1 MIISG
6 CNSQSP
12 RRHTSGCSHEGFLRG
27 LTDVG
32 DLSWSWVALSQGF
45 GNADADKVD
54 KEETDWVPALIS
66 VCFLAV
72 NSVWPA
78 TCGSSCH
85 TYTFSCQRDSFLKA
99 WTKSHTSLLKL
110 LLLRNS
116 QEQREKFPPQNPKQM
131 KTKTSKWQHS
141 IEYTPIWLG
150 AQRKHLAWAKVEARW
165 TKALSW
171 ITILPQTLNPS

>member
-1 MIISG
+1 MFLKINFLPVGDKTAMLNMIISG

-85 TYTFSCQRDSFLKA
+85 TYTFSCHEGFFSESMNQVTHFF
-99 WTKSHTSLLKL
+99 TKVAFA
-110 LLLRNS
+110 
-116 QEQREKFPPQNPKQM
+116 EKFSRATRKISTTKPKTNENKDQQM
-131 KTKTSKWQHS
+131 T
-141 IEYTPIWLG
+141 
-150 AQRKHLAWAKVEARW
+150 A
-165 TKALSW
+165 
-171 ITILPQTLNPS
+171 